1 VWCDNKVA
9 VSVLTSGRGIDPTL
23 HSIARNLWLFEA
35 ACDADIT
42 FSHVRGKL
50 NVVAD
55 LLSRWGTRKNPTAEL
70 FKLLNA
76 VPVWLQAS
84 QEQLHLDLNI

>member
-9 VSVLTSGRGIDPTL
+9 VSVL
-23 HSIARNLWLFEA
+23 NLWLFEA

-55 LLSRWGTRKNPTAEL
+55 LLSRWSTRKNPTAEL
-70 FKLLNA
+70 FKLLNT
-76 VPVWLQAS
+76 VPIWLHAT
-84 QEQLHLDLNI
+84 